1 MTHPFKAQ
9 AKTGQAMAKSRGYA
23 DGGSTPSVQPITPT
37 VADNFQRAI
46 RNAGSDEESGRLA
59 NVALKRYG
67 VKIK

>member
-9 AKTGQAMAKSRGYA
+9 AKTGQAMAKARGYA
-23 DGGSTPSVQPITPT
+23 EGGSIPVQPITPT